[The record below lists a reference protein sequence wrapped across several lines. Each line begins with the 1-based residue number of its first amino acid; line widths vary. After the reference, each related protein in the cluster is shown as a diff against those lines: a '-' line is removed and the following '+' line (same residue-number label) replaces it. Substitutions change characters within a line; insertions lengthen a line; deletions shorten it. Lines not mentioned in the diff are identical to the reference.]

1 MNKNN
6 KKDKWQVQEDQIIK
20 DCQNKNIGAYKMI
33 YDRYEQPLL
42 HTALRI
48 TGQYQDAED
57 AVQMTFIK
65 LYKSIGNYHFGA
77 KFSTYLFKILINTC
91 FDLLKKKGRIKTS
104 DIDLNKISASPY
116 NSLDEK
122 IYLEDAILKLPDRM
136 RACFVLFAVEGVPQN
151 EIANI
156 LNISVGGVKSNVFH
170 AKSRLRAFLSNPDVE
185 VN

>member
-1 MNKNN
+1 MN

-20 DCQNKNIGAYKMI
+20 DCQNNNIGAYKMI

-48 TGQYQDAED
+48 MGQQQDAED

-65 LYKSIGNYHFGA
+65 LYKSIRNYHFGA

-91 FDLLKKKGRIKTS
+91 FDLLKKRGRLKIA
-104 DIDLNKISASPY
+104 DIDLNKISTYSSP
-116 NSLDEK
+116 DKK

-156 LNISVGGVKSNVFH
+156 LNLTVGGVKSNVYH
-170 AKSRLRAFLSNPDVE
+170 AKTRLRALLSDRAAE
-185 VN
+185 VNS

>member
-1 MNKNN
+1 MNKKN

-42 HTALRI
+42 HTALRFL
-48 TGQYQDAED
+48 GQQQDAED

-65 LYKSIGNYHFGA
+65 LYKSIRNYHFGA

-91 FDLLKKKGRIKTS
+91 FDLLKKRNRLKTI
-104 DIDLNKISASPY
+104 DIDLDSFSTDSSP
-116 NSLDEK
+116 DKK
-122 IYLEDAILKLPDRM
+122 IYLEDAILKLPERM
-136 RACFVLFAVEGVPQN
+136 RVCFVLHAVEGVPQM

-156 LNISVGGVKSNVFH
+156 LNLTVGGVKSNVYH
-170 AKSRLRAFLSNPDVE
+170 AKTRLRAFLSDPAAE
-185 VN
+185 VDS

>member
-1 MNKNN
+1 MN

-20 DCQNKNIGAYKMI
+20 DCQNNNIGAYKMI

-48 TGQYQDAED
+48 MGQQQDAED
-57 AVQMTFIK
+57 AVQMTFNK
-65 LYKSIGNYHFGA
+65 LYKSIRNYHFGA

-91 FDLLKKKGRIKTS
+91 FDLLKKRGRLKIA
-104 DIDLNKISASPY
+104 DIDLNKISTYSSP
-116 NSLDEK
+116 DKK

-156 LNISVGGVKSNVFH
+156 LNLTVGGVKSNVYH
-170 AKSRLRAFLSNPDVE
+170 AKTRLRALLSDRAAE
-185 VN
+185 VNS

>member
-1 MNKNN
+1 MNKND
-6 KKDKWQVQEDQIIK
+6 KKDKWQVQEVQIIK

-48 TGQYQDAED
+48 MGQQQDAED

-65 LYKSIGNYHFGA
+65 LYKSIRNYHFGA

-91 FDLLKKKGRIKTS
+91 FDLLKKRGRIKTS
-104 DIDLNKISASPY
+104 DVDLNKFSTYTSP
-116 NSLDEK
+116 DMK
-122 IYLEDAILKLPDRM
+122 IYLEDAISRLPQRM
-136 RACFVLFAVEGVPQN
+136 RACFVLFAVEGIPQS

-156 LNISVGGVKSNVFH
+156 LNLSVGGVKSNVFH
-170 AKSRLRAFLSNPDVE
+170 AKTRLRAFLSDPAIK
-185 VN
+185 VNS

>member
-1 MNKNN
+1 MN

-20 DCQNKNIGAYKMI
+20 DCQNKDIGAYKMI
-33 YDRYEQPLL
+33 YDRYKQPLL

-48 TGQYQDAED
+48 MGQQQDAED

-65 LYKSIGNYHFGA
+65 LYKSIRNYHFGA

-91 FDLLKKKGRIKTS
+91 FDLLKKRGRFQTM
-104 DIDLNKISASPY
+104 DIDLNKISTYSSP
-116 NSLDEK
+116 DMK

-156 LNISVGGVKSNVFH
+156 LNLTVGGVKSNVYH
-170 AKSRLRAFLSNPDVE
+170 AKTRLRALLSDRAAE
-185 VN
+185 VNS

>member
-1 MNKNN
+1 MNKKD

-20 DCQNKNIGAYKMI
+20 DCQNKNIAAYKMI

-48 TGQYQDAED
+48 MGQQQDAED
-57 AVQMTFIK
+57 AVQMAFIK

-91 FDLLKKKGRIKTS
+91 FDLLKKRGRFKTA
-104 DIDLNKISASPY
+104 DIDPDRVSTYSSP
-116 NSLDEK
+116 DMK
-122 IYLEDAILKLPDRM
+122 IYLEDAILKLPERM

-156 LNISVGGVKSNVFH
+156 LNLTVGGVKSNVFH
-170 AKSRLRAFLSNPDVE
+170 AKTRLRSFLSNPAAE
-185 VN
+185 VNS

>member
-1 MNKNN
+1 MNKR
-6 KKDKWQVQEDQIIK
+6 DKWQVQEDQIIK

-33 YDRYEQPLL
+33 YNRYEQPLL

-48 TGQYQDAED
+48 MGQQQDAED

-65 LYKSIGNYHFGA
+65 LYKSIRNYHFGA

-91 FDLLKKKGRIKTS
+91 FDLLKKRGRLKTA
-104 DIDLNKISASPY
+104 DIDLDKISTYSPP
-116 NSLDEK
+116 DMK
-122 IYLEDAILKLPDRM
+122 IYLEDAILKLPERM

-156 LNISVGGVKSNVFH
+156 LNLTVGGVKSNVYH
-170 AKSRLRAFLSNPDVE
+170 AKIRLRLLLSDRAAE
-185 VN
+185 VNA